1 MRRLLF
7 IILSLLSVCFYG
19 QENIWYGHDTL
30 LIPTQKAPQK
40 YFCFGSKENCLIRS
54 KEDVK
59 EKIYPPFHHK
69 LYPECDPINSDSF
82 NLDFTKYNI
91 IFVHTSNNT
100 CSNKY
105 TLITFRLLKL
115 LKEKKYLLLINAK
128 GFCEDKVGR
137 YWDYREIIPKIED
150 DYTFEIQIKK
160 H

>member
-1 MRRLLF
+1 MKRTLLILLF
-7 IILSLLSVCFYG
+7 SYAAWG
-19 QENIWYGHDTL
+19 QKNISYGHDTL

-40 YFCFGSKENCLIRS
+40 YFCFSSKENGLIKS

-69 LYPECDPINSDSF
+69 LYPECDPINTDSF
-82 NLDFTKYNI
+82 NIDFSKYNI

-100 CSNKY
+100 CSNEY
-105 TLITFRLLKL
+105 TLITFRLYKL

-128 GFCEDKVGR
+128 GSCEDLVGR

-150 DYTFEIQIKK
+150 DYTFEIRIQKR
-160 H
+160 